1 MRRRDR
7 NKNLPIITLRFDKFV
22 SGGQVIG
29 HSPEGQ
35 AIFAWGVLPGE
46 LAEVQLTKRKKD
58 YAEGVAVN
66 IIEPSTDR
74 ITPREQEYLSTSPWQ
89 ILEPELEDE
98 VKLNLLSQQ
107 FQREGI
113 ETEAR
118 LGNKTTKFF
127 NYRNKMEYCFWA
139 DEMGLRLSLRR
150 RGTNQKI
157 AVNSSALA
165 QDSLNNFS
173 EHLISALNKVEA
185 EGRQLKSV
193 IIRCS
198 GQGSIGAALFVKD
211 ENFQVDQLIAELEKG
226 QTECEWG
233 IEIYF
238 SNPKSPASV
247 ATKLIASRGKGY
259 IEDELGDNK
268 FKYSALSFFQGNISV
283 YSEALSLMAD
293 YIDAELP
300 IVDMFSGVG
309 SIGLSLIGKNQSLSL
324 IEIDKFNTD
333 FAKINSA
340 EAGNNAAKVIT
351 SSSEGALEYITKDIN
366 LILDPPRAGL
376 HKNLSAKICEIKPKK
391 VLYLSCNPATQARD
405 VKILLDAGYKI
416 TLGPTMFNFFPRT
429 PHIESLVVLE
439 SYN

>member
-35 AIFAWGVLPGE
+35 AVFAWGVLPGE
-46 LAEVQLTKRKKD
+46 LAEVQLTKRKKG

-66 IIEPSTDR
+66 IIKPSPER
-74 ITPREQEYLSTSPWQ
+74 VAPHEQEYLSTSPWQ
-89 ILEPELEDE
+89 ILNPELEDE
-98 VKLNLLSQQ
+98 AKLNLLSQQ

-113 ETEAR
+113 DTEVR

-139 DEMGLRLSLRR
+139 DEMGLSLSLRR

-173 EHLISALNKVEA
+173 EHLINSLNKVKA

-198 GQGSIGAALFVKD
+198 SQGSIGAALFVKD
-211 ENFQVDQLIAELEKG
+211 ENFQADQLITELERREI
-226 QTECEWG
+226 ECEWG

-238 SNPKSPASV
+238 SNPKSPASI
-247 ATKLIASRGKGY
+247 ATKLIDSRGKGY
-259 IEDELGDNK
+259 IEDEVGDNK

-283 YSEALSLMAD
+283 YGEALSPMAG
-293 YIDAELP
+293 YIDTKLP

-309 SIGLSLIGKNQSLSL
+309 SIGLSLVGDDQDLSL
-324 IEIDKFNTD
+324 VEIDKFNTD

-340 EAGNNAAKVIT
+340 EAGDNTTKVIT

-376 HKNLSAKICEIKPKK
+376 HKNLTAKICEIKPKK

-405 VKILLDAGYKI
+405 VKLLIDGGYKI
-416 TLGPTMFNFFPRT
+416 ISGPTMFNFFPRT

-439 SYN
+439 I